1 MELNTIVNAIPL
13 NANAN
18 ANAMAPSAR
27 ERERDWKI
35 RRVRITG
42 LIDILISWALK
53 KEVIKLIEI

>member
-35 RRVRITG
+35 RRIRIS
-42 LIDILISWALK
+42 D
-53 KEVIKLIEI
+53 VN

>member
-13 NANAN
+13 NANKN

-35 RRVRITG
+35 RRIRIS
-42 LIDILISWALK
+42 D
-53 KEVIKLIEI
+53 VN